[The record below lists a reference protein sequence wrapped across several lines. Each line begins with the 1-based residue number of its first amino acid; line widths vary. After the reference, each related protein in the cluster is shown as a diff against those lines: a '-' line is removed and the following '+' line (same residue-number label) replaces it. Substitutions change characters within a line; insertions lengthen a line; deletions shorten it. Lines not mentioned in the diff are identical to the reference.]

1 MGKNRKLDFNLKIR
15 NCSICIIMSRTYIM
29 HLCQWFSAH
38 LCQKGP
44 HLKICKTRR
53 RLQPKLLNGI
63 LARVQLR
70 GDDANCREHREAA
83 VVDFAFLSMDARSDW
98 ALVVKYNEPSGQ
110 LCQALSLQLNLSD
123 SLVQSLSFP
132 LPSQHLHMSL
142 HTNLRPLTFYSRL
155 CLGPNNCTEFH

>member
-1 MGKNRKLDFNLKIR
+1 MN
-15 NCSICIIMSRTYIM
+15 RTYIM

-53 RLQPKLLNGI
+53 HLQPKLLNGI

-70 GDDANCREHREAA
+70 GDDANCREHRKAA

-98 ALVVKYNEPSGQ
+98 VLVAKYNEPSDQ

-132 LPSQHLHMSL
+132 LPIQNLHTGL
-142 HTNLRPLTFYSRL
+142 HTNYTPVNPMGYSGAGAL
-155 CLGPNNCTEFH
+155 